1 MARQT
6 LGMSD
11 PLYDYLLSVSLHEP
25 DVLRR
30 CREETAEM
38 AMSTKQISPDE
49 GQLLALLT
57 RLSGARR
64 TIEVGVF
71 TGYSAMCVALA
82 MPEDGRIIGCD
93 IDEDWTAVA
102 RRYWHEAGVAHK
114 IDLRLAPAAE
124 TLDELIEAGLANQF
138 DMAFIDADKSNY
150 ALYYEQCMALVRPG
164 GLILVDNVLWYGR
177 VIDETFQ
184 DADTTAIRAI
194 NKMIHAD
201 ERVEI
206 CMVPIGDGLTLAYKR

>member
-102 RRYWHEAGVAHK
+102 RRYWQEAGVAHK

-124 TLDELIEAGLANQF
+124 TLDELVEAGLANQF

-184 DADTTAIRAI
+184 DADTAAIRAI

-206 CMVPIGDGLTLAYKR
+206 CMVPIGDGLTIAYKR

>member
-11 PLYDYLLSVSLHEP
+11 PLYDYLLSVSLREP
-25 DVLRR
+25 DILRR

-82 MPEDGRIIGCD
+82 MPEDGRIIACD

-102 RRYWHEAGVAHK
+102 RRYWQEAGIAHK
-114 IDLRLAPAAE
+114 IDLRLAPAGE
-124 TLDELIEAGLANQF
+124 TLDDLIEAGLANHF

-150 ALYYEQCMALVRPG
+150 GLYYEQCMILVRPG

-177 VIDETFQ
+177 VVDETFQ
-184 DADTTAIRAI
+184 DADTAAIRAI
-194 NKMIHAD
+194 NKMIYAD
-201 ERVEI
+201 KRVEI

>member
-11 PLYDYLLSVSLHEP
+11 PLYDYLLSVSLREP
-25 DVLRR
+25 DILRR

-93 IDEDWTAVA
+93 IDEDWTVIA
-102 RRYWHEAGVAHK
+102 RRYWQEAGIAHK
-114 IDLRLAPAAE
+114 IDLRLAPAGE
-124 TLDELIEAGLANQF
+124 TLDDLIEAGLANHF

-150 ALYYEQCMALVRPG
+150 GLYYEQCMILVRPG

-177 VIDETFQ
+177 VVDETYQ
-184 DADTTAIRAI
+184 DADTAAIRAI
-194 NKMIHAD
+194 NKMIYAD
-201 ERVEI
+201 KRVEI
-206 CMVPIGDGLTLAYKR
+206 CMVPIGDGLTIAYKR

>member
-11 PLYDYLLSVSLHEP
+11 PLYDYLLSVSLREP
-25 DVLRR
+25 DILRR
-30 CREETAEM
+30 CRAETAEM

-82 MPEDGRIIGCD
+82 MPEDGRIIACD

-102 RRYWHEAGVAHK
+102 RRYWQEAGIAHK
-114 IDLRLAPAAE
+114 IDLRLAPAGE
-124 TLDELIEAGLANQF
+124 TLDDLIEAGLANHF

-150 ALYYEQCMALVRPG
+150 GLYYEQCMILVRPG
-164 GLILVDNVLWYGR
+164 GLILVDNVLWYGH
-177 VIDETFQ
+177 VVDETFQ
-184 DADTTAIRAI
+184 DADTAAIRAI
-194 NKMIHAD
+194 NKMIYAD
-201 ERVEI
+201 KRVEI
-206 CMVPIGDGLTLAYKR
+206 CMVPIGDGLTIAYKR

>member
-11 PLYDYLLSVSLHEP
+11 PLYDYLLSVSLREP
-25 DVLRR
+25 DILRR

-82 MPEDGRIIGCD
+82 
-93 IDEDWTAVA
+93 
-102 RRYWHEAGVAHK
+102 
-114 IDLRLAPAAE
+114 
-124 TLDELIEAGLANQF
+124 
-138 DMAFIDADKSNY
+138 
-150 ALYYEQCMALVRPG
+150 
-164 GLILVDNVLWYGR
+164 
-177 VIDETFQ
+177 
-184 DADTTAIRAI
+184 
-194 NKMIHAD
+194 
-201 ERVEI
+201 
-206 CMVPIGDGLTLAYKR
+206 

>member
-1 MARQT
+1 
-6 LGMSD
+6 
-11 PLYDYLLSVSLHEP
+11 
-25 DVLRR
+25 
-30 CREETAEM
+30 M

-82 MPEDGRIIGCD
+82 MPEDGRIIACD

-102 RRYWHEAGVAHK
+102 RRYWQEAGIAHK
-114 IDLRLAPAAE
+114 IDLRLAPAGE
-124 TLDELIEAGLANQF
+124 TLDDLIEAGLANHF

-150 ALYYEQCMALVRPG
+150 GLYYEQCMILVRPG

-177 VIDETFQ
+177 VVDETFQ
-184 DADTTAIRAI
+184 DADTAAIRAI
-194 NKMIHAD
+194 NKMIYAD
-201 ERVEI
+201 KRVEI

>member
-11 PLYDYLLSVSLHEP
+11 PLYDYLLSVSLREP
-25 DVLRR
+25 DILRR

-82 MPEDGRIIGCD
+82 MPEDGRIIACD

-102 RRYWHEAGVAHK
+102 RRYWQEAGIAHK
-114 IDLRLAPAAE
+114 IDLRLAPAGE
-124 TLDELIEAGLANQF
+124 TLDDLIEAGLANHF

-150 ALYYEQCMALVRPG
+150 GLYYEQCMILVRPG

-177 VIDETFQ
+177 VVDETYQ
-184 DADTTAIRAI
+184 DADTAAIRAI
-194 NKMIHAD
+194 NKMIYAD
-201 ERVEI
+201 KRVEI
-206 CMVPIGDGLTLAYKR
+206 CMVPIGDGLTIAYKR